1 MKTKSLILTL
11 LSLLVLTSCGNSS
24 NDSSEPVEKP
34 IMMINDFESLSQL
47 SLMKFPFPKHAD
59 RGRFDLSTEHVT
71 NGEKSLKYSNTY
83 GSYVEVCHYF
93 SHTVDEGINIANIK
107 SIELD
112 IYNDS
117 DFDTTATLSIYF
129 EKDLSTLLN
138 LNIDL
143 KKDEMTHVS
152 FPLSKVAIENNYDK
166 IVCSSLRLNTFN
178 TNYDKGIGYTFFV
191 DNWHAVMGAE
201 YTEEDLHYKAIVEDV
216 TAKIEALPQTEYISL
231 EHTDYLNNI
240 AETIA
245 SLPELYRRA
254 IPNMDTYKTCVNKYS
269 DVYNK
274 SIEIT
279 YDRDTFL
286 NFDKF
291 FGIAQIENTPD
302 TIADYYYEKIK
313 WPDQIESEGALK
325 IDFQGGLDN
334 KFYYLSKLSLTNY
347 DFLGFRMYN
356 ASKNYIRMWFSYASN
371 VYVDISAGEVKEFTL
386 PTSAL
391 LNQDYWSFLHL
402 ESSTSSSLVAS
413 SGSIYISEV
422 VAKGRSQKTLTE
434 QLNYCLDLLPSVEA
448 LEGEDAYIN
457 SMTVISAAR
466 KILDRIANT
475 SSIDEEKISLLY
487 DLEQK
492 VKESGYRIAY
502 DAYDSAMV
510 KHDYG
515 ASFEA
520 TVSVKDDRF
529 GYVTAAHLRD
539 VPAHKDNPK
548 LYEQGITFG
557 APTSTVGDFDHFT
570 IYINNPL
577 TRSVRL
583 TVINNEW
590 IDWDNADVITNA
602 TLLPGWNKIDITN
615 ANMLATKDNKVF
627 FLISNDGG
635 GYSIDGDW
643 LFSSLYGIP
652 A

>member
-11 LSLLVLTSCGNSS
+11 LSLLALTSCGSS
-24 NDSSEPVEKP
+24 NDPVIKDK
-34 IMMINDFESLSQL
+34 MMINDFETLSQL

-59 RGRFDLSTEHVT
+59 RGRFDLSSEHVT
-71 NGEKSLKYSNTY
+71 SGEKSLKYSNTY
-83 GSYVEVCHYF
+83 GTHIEVCHYF
-93 SHTVDEGINIANIK
+93 TNTVDEGIDIANIK

-138 LNIDL
+138 INFEL
-143 KKDEMTHVS
+143 KKDELTHVS

-166 IVCSSLRLNTFN
+166 IVCSSLRLYTPE
-178 TNYDKGIGYTFFV
+178 TNYDKGIGYTFFI
-191 DNWHAVMGAE
+191 DNWHAIMGAE

-216 TAKIEALPQTEYISL
+216 TAKIDALPQTEYINL
-231 EHTDYLNNI
+231 DHTDYLNGI
-240 AETIA
+240 ADAIA

-254 IPNMDTYKTCVNKYS
+254 IPNMDVYNTCVKKYS
-269 DVYNK
+269 DVYSK
-274 SIEIT
+274 DVEIT

-302 TIADYYYEKIK
+302 TIASYYYEKTK
-313 WPDQIESEGALK
+313 WPDQIEPEGALK
-325 IDFQGGLDN
+325 IDFEGGLDN

-347 DFLGFRMYN
+347 DFLGFRVYN
-356 ASKNYIRMWFSYASN
+356 ASNNYIRMWFSYASN
-371 VYVDISAGEVKEFTL
+371 VYVDIKAGEVKEFTL
-386 PTSAL
+386 PTAAL
-391 LNQDYWSFLHL
+391 INQDYWSILHL
-402 ESSTSSSLVAS
+402 ASSTSSSLIGAT
-413 SGSIYISEV
+413 GSIYFGEV
-422 VAKGRSQKTLTE
+422 VAKGRSQQTLIE
-434 QLNYCLDLLPSVEA
+434 QLNYCLNLLPNVED
-448 LEGEDAYIN
+448 LEGEDAYLN
-457 SMTVISAAR
+457 SMTIISAAR
-466 KILDRIANT
+466 KILDRIAN
-475 SSIDEEKISLLY
+475 SSVIDDDKLSLLY

-492 VKESGYRIAY
+492 VLNSGYRLAY

-520 TVSVKDDRF
+520 TVSVEDERF

-539 VPAHKDNPK
+539 VPAHQNNPK

-557 APTSTVGDFDHFT
+557 APTTTVGDFDHFT

-577 TRSVRL
+577 EKSVRC

-590 IDWDNADVITNA
+590 IDWDNADVVTSA
-602 TLLPGWNKIDITN
+602 TLFPGWNKVNITN
-615 ANMLATKDNKVF
+615 TNMLATKDKKVF
-627 FLISNDGG
+627 FLITNDGG